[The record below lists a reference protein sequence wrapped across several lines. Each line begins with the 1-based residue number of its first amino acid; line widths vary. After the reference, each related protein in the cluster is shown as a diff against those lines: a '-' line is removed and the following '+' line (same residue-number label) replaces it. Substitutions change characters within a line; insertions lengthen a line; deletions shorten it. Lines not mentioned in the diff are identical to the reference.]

1 MVHLFQWNRGRY
13 SSDIDHALINS
24 SMLDKILSTY
34 FVDFPSV
41 SDHKPLVVYCMKI
54 TTDKLFFLPKKKK
67 NFLLSG
73 IGINV
78 LNLKKKEICDHNKF
92 EILSEELGNEELSAD
107 YIVEKI
113 SLTLLIP

>member
-1 MVHLFQWNRGRY
+1 
-13 SSDIDHALINS
+13 
-24 SMLDKILSTY
+24 MLDKILSTY

-54 TTDKLFFLPKKKK
+54 TTDKLFLLPKKKK

>member
-1 MVHLFQWNRGRY
+1 
-13 SSDIDHALINS
+13 
-24 SMLDKILSTY
+24 
-34 FVDFPSV
+34 
-41 SDHKPLVVYCMKI
+41 
-54 TTDKLFFLPKKKK
+54 
-67 NFLLSG
+67 LLSG